1 MMSYS
6 PMQLAEAFLTTGELE
21 DALDALNQQLE
32 QHANDDTAR
41 RLRIQVLM
49 RLNSEQNLLYALAD
63 FEKLPFLTAEDYQTA
78 SIIYEGLGKLDDA
91 ITVMK
96 QALKQSA
103 NNERMTERLLEL
115 LLTNEAHDDA
125 LALIRQQERRW
136 RWLER
141 EGDTLVLMGDD
152 TMATARYGLVLAQLE
167 QFAGQMQEDYLN
179 ALKARVLLARAHA
192 YRRLEQIET
201 ASEHYQAAKAL
212 LPDDPTI
219 DFNLGLLTFLQGDL
233 ESAIEQCRV
242 ALESASSHLAD
253 SMRESIQNDDI
264 YQVLAKSLSKSN

>member
-1 MMSYS
+1 MPYS
-6 PMQLAEAFLTTGELE
+6 PMELAEAFLKTGELD

-32 QHANDDTAR
+32 QQPNDTKAR

-49 RLNSEQNLLYALAD
+49 RQSSEEKLQQALVD
-63 FEKLPFLTAEDYQTA
+63 FEKLPAPKAKDYQTI
-78 SIIYEGLGKLDDA
+78 SIVYERLGNLDAA
-91 ITVMK
+91 ITAMN
-96 QALKQSA
+96 QALRQSA
-103 NNERMTERLLEL
+103 NDERMTERSLEL
-115 LLTNEAHDDA
+115 LLNNIAYDDA
-125 LALIRQQERRW
+125 LELIRQQKRTW

-141 EGDTLVLMGDD
+141 EGDILVLMGDD

-167 QFAGQMQEDYLN
+167 QLETQLRKEYLN

-201 ASEHYQAAKAL
+201 ASEHYQSAKTL

-233 ESAIEQCRV
+233 ESALEQCRV

-253 SMRESIQNDDI
+253 SMRESLQNNEH
-264 YQVLAKSLSKSN
+264 YQILAKSLLKSE

>member
-1 MMSYS
+1 MSYS

-32 QHANDDTAR
+32 QHPQDDEAR

-49 RLNSEQNLLYALAD
+49 RLSNLQQALAD
-63 FEKLPFLTAEDYQTA
+63 FEKLLSLRAEDYQTA
-78 SIIYEGLGKLDDA
+78 SIIYQRLGNLDEA
-91 ITVMK
+91 ITAMN
-96 QALKQSA
+96 QALKKSV

-115 LLTNEAHDDA
+115 LLAKQAYTDA

-141 EGDTLVLMGDD
+141 EGDILVLMGDD

-167 QFAGQMQEDYLN
+167 QFAGQMREDYLN
-179 ALKARVLLARAHA
+179 ALKARVFLARAHA

-219 DFNLGLLTFLQGDL
+219 DFNLGLLTFLQGNL
-233 ESAIEQCRV
+233 LGAIEQCRV
-242 ALESASSHLAD
+242 ALESASSHLAE

-264 YQVLAKSLSKSN
+264 YQVLAKSLLKSE

>member
-1 MMSYS
+1 MSYS
-6 PMQLAEAFLTTGELE
+6 PMQLAEAFLNTGELD

-32 QHANDDTAR
+32 QQANDDTAR

-49 RLNSEQNLLYALAD
+49 RLNNEQNLLYALAD
-63 FEKLPFLTAEDYQTA
+63 FEKLPSLTAEDYQMTSIVHEALGDLDTA
-78 SIIYEGLGKLDDA
+78 IIAMNQARELSHDDA
-91 ITVMK
+91 
-96 QALKQSA
+96 
-103 NNERMTERLLEL
+103 RFTERLLEL
-115 LLTNEAHDDA
+115 LLAKQAYTDA

-141 EGDTLVLMGDD
+141 EGDILVLMNDD

-167 QFAGQMQEDYLN
+167 QFAGQMREDYLN
-179 ALKARVLLARAHA
+179 ALKARVFLARAHA

-233 ESAIEQCRV
+233 LGAIEQCRV
-242 ALESASSHLAD
+242 ALEGASSYLAD

-264 YQVLAKSLSKSN
+264 YQVLAKSLLKSE